1 MEKRA
6 LLIAFHF
13 PPLKVSSG
21 LQRTLKFARYLSD
34 YGWRPAVLSAH
45 PRAFQAVSAEQLGE
59 LPADLEIYRGF
70 ALDARRHFSFGGRY
84 SRLLAVPDRWSAW
97 WLGGVVTGLRMIRR
111 LRPQVLWS
119 TYPIATAHL
128 IGLTL
133 HRLTGLPWVADFR
146 DPMTDDDYPPEPLQ
160 WRAHRWIERQ
170 TVRHCATAVF
180 TTGGA
185 RAIYLARYGELAPEE
200 RAVVIANG
208 YDEENFARAV
218 AVSRPPAGVH
228 ALTLLHSGVLYPR
241 ERDPR
246 PFFEA
251 LALLNQRGVIRA
263 GELRVVLRATGH
275 DEQHRCAIDAAGV
288 AEFVVLAPPI
298 AYEQALREM
307 LEADALLLFQ
317 AANCNQQIPAK
328 LYEYFRAG
336 RPVFA
341 LTDAAG
347 DTAAAL
353 REAGIDTIVPLD
365 NASAIAAGLTRF
377 LERLAQDQAPCA
389 NSAVVGRYSRYAL
402 TGELA
407 ALLDA
412 AAQTDDAAAVAV
424 RGRRGV

>member
-13 PPLKVSSG
+13 PPLKASSG
-21 LQRTLKFARYLSD
+21 LQRTLKFARYLND
-34 YGWRPAVLSAH
+34 YGWHPAVLSAH
-45 PRAFQAVSAEQLGE
+45 PRAFETVSGEQLSE
-59 LPADLEIYRGF
+59 VPADLEVHRGF
-70 ALDARRHFSFGGRY
+70 ALDARRHLSFGGRY

-97 WLGGVVTGLRMIRR
+97 WLGGLITGLHMIRR

-146 DPMTDDDYPPEPLQ
+146 DPMTDEDYPPEPLQ

-170 TVRHCATAVF
+170 SIRHCAAAVF
-180 TTGGA
+180 TTPGA
-185 RAIYLARYGELAPEE
+185 RAAYLARYDGLAAE

-208 YDEENFARAV
+208 YDEENFARA
-218 AVSRPPAGVH
+218 ACVSQPPAGIH
-228 ALTLLHSGVLYPR
+228 ALTLLHSGVLYPQ

-251 LALLNQRGVIRA
+251 LALLKAHGVIRA
-263 GELRVVLRATGH
+263 GALRVVLRATGH
-275 DEQHRCAIDAAGV
+275 DEQHRREIDAAGV
-288 AEFVVLAPPI
+288 AEFIELAPPI
-298 AYEQALREM
+298 AYEQALQEM
-307 LEADALLLFQ
+307 LAADGLLLFQ

-328 LYEYFRAG
+328 LYEYFRTG

-341 LTDAAG
+341 LTDNAG
-347 DTAAAL
+347 DTAQAL
-353 REAGIDTIVPLD
+353 REAGIDSIVPLD
-365 NASAIAAGLTRF
+365 NAPAIAAGLTRF
-377 LERLAQDQAPCA
+377 LEQLARDQAPRA
-389 NSAVVGRYSRYAL
+389 NPSVVGRYSRYAL
-402 TGELA
+402 AGELA

-412 AAQTDDAAAVAV
+412 VAQVDNAAALAM
-424 RGRRGV
+424 RTRRGA

>member
-45 PRAFQAVSAEQLGE
+45 PRAFQAVSAEQLSE
-59 LPADLEIYRGF
+59 LPADLEVYRGF
-70 ALDARRHFSFGGRY
+70 ALDARRHLSFGGRY

-97 WLGGVVTGLRMIRR
+97 WLGGLVTGLRMIRR
-111 LRPQVLWS
+111 LRPKVLWS

-170 TVRHCATAVF
+170 SVRHCAAAVF
-180 TTGGA
+180 TSAGA
-185 RAIYLARYGELAPEE
+185 RASYLARYGGLAPE

-208 YDEENFARAV
+208 YDEENFASA
-218 AVSRPPAGVH
+218 AALSRRSAGAH
-228 ALTLLHSGVLYPR
+228 ALTLLHSGVLYPE

-251 LALLNQRGVIRA
+251 LALLKQRGVVRV

-275 DEQHRCAIDAAGV
+275 DEEHRRAIAAAGV
-288 AEFVVLAPPI
+288 AELIELAPPI

-347 DTAAAL
+347 DTATAL

-365 NASAIAAGLTRF
+365 DAPAIAVGLTRF
-377 LERLAQDQAPCA
+377 LEQLAQNQAPRA
-389 NSAVVGRYSRYAL
+389 NPVVASRYSRYAL

-407 ALLDA
+407 ALLDVA
-412 AAQTDDAAAVAV
+412 VQTDNAVAV

>member
-6 LLIAFHF
+6 LLIAYHF

-34 YGWRPAVLSAH
+34 YGWHPTVLSAH
-45 PRAFQAVSAEQLGE
+45 PRAFEAVSSEQLSE
-59 LPADLEIYRGF
+59 LPADVEVYRGF
-70 ALDARRHFSFGGRY
+70 ALDARRHLSLGGRY

-97 WLGGVVTGLRMIRR
+97 WLGGVITGLRLIRR
-111 LRPQVLWS
+111 LRPQILWS

-133 HRLTGLPWVADFR
+133 QRLTGLPWVADFR

-160 WRAHRWIERQ
+160 WRAHRWVERQ
-170 TVRHCATAVF
+170 SIRHCAAAVF
-180 TTGGA
+180 TTPGA
-185 RAIYLARYGELAPEE
+185 HTIYLARYAELTPE

-208 YDEENFARAV
+208 YDEENFVRAAVVRRPATGART
-218 AVSRPPAGVH
+218 
-228 ALTLLHSGVLYPR
+228 LTLLHSGVLYPQ

-246 PFFEA
+246 SFFEA
-251 LALLNQRGVIRA
+251 LALLKQRGTIRA

-275 DEQHRCAIDAAGV
+275 DEHHRRAIDAAGV
-288 AEFVVLAPPI
+288 AELVALAPPL

-365 NASAIAAGLTRF
+365 DAPAIATGLARF
-377 LERLAQDQAPCA
+377 LERLALDQAPSA
-389 NSAVVGRYSRYAL
+389 NPAVVDRYSRYAL

-407 ALLDA
+407 ALFDLV
-412 AAQTDDAAAVAV
+412 AQNDSAVAAL
-424 RGRRGV
+424 RSRHDA